1 MDTELDIIQRFFQEV
16 ENICTHEQ
24 ALQEERNR
32 KGENYNL
39 FSILNIERYELKH
52 SALIANLLDPKGSH
66 GCGDAFLRAFFE
78 IALKERAYPFEDCTH
93 LHSYTEY
100 YTGPIAG
107 DTGGR
112 IDILVK
118 SSHYGL
124 IIENK
129 IYAGDQDKQ
138 LIRYDNY
145 GKEVFGADG
154 YLLVYL
160 TLYGYDA
167 SKESTATKSAEEVG
181 YLRLSYAEDILRWLE
196 QCVRLA
202 DDKPL
207 VRESLNQYI
216 RTIKQLTYQDMN
228 QENIQ
233 KIIELTISHSK
244 TVATILAHEAKIA
257 KEIRDKYIFPKLEE
271 YAKEKGWHFCA
282 KPDLTNP
289 TEIQFQKDDYDSCI
303 FISAG
308 NSRTTTIWDRV
319 WIGVEYIPQHKTEAN
334 APIDKLICL
343 TESND
348 SYPKGWEYLTPWDWE
363 SAKNFDKMKE
373 EVVNKV
379 TKKLD
384 EIIKEL
390 GKEQIKQ
397 SCHTLHNS
405 LITSEGKTSSSSKEK
420 EV

>member
-1 MDTELDIIQRFFQEV
+1 MDTELDIQRFFQEV
-16 ENICTHEQ
+16 ASICALEQ
-24 ALQEERNR
+24 ALQEERHR

-66 GCGDAFLRAFFE
+66 GCGDAILRAFFE
-78 IALKERAYPFEDCTH
+78 IALKGTAYPFEDCT
-93 LHSYTEY
+93 LPHSYTEY
-100 YTGPIAG
+100 YTGPIAD

-138 LIRYDNY
+138 LTRYDNY
-145 GKEVFGADG
+145 GKETFGADG

-160 TLYGYDA
+160 TLYGCDA

-202 DDKPL
+202 DNKPL

-233 KIIELTISHSK
+233 TIIDLAVDHPEV
-244 TVATILAHEAKIA
+244 VATLSSKRDAIA
-257 KEIRDKYIFPKLEE
+257 EGIREKYIFDKLKE
-271 YAKEKGWHFCA
+271 YADQKGW
-282 KPDLTNP
+282 LY
-289 TEIQFQKDDYDSCI
+289 DDSESSYNEEEPKIRFRKEGWDGSI
-303 FISAG
+303 IISADSEDKKSNYG
-308 NSRTTTIWDRV
+308 WWMNL
-319 WIGVEYIPQHKTEAN
+319 WIGIDSKVTGAKKLACLEKQSPEYPM
-334 APIDKLICL
+334 
-343 TESND
+343 
-348 SYPKGWEYLTPWDWE
+348 GWEYLTTPNWY
-363 SAKNFDKMKE
+363 SAENFPAMKE
-373 EVVNKV
+373 SVAE
-379 TKKLD
+379 
-384 EIIKEL
+384 EIINKLNEIIEEL
-390 GKEQIKQ
+390 GVK
-397 SCHTLHNS
+397 
-405 LITSEGKTSSSSKEK
+405 
-420 EV
+420 

>member
-1 MDTELDIIQRFFQEV
+1 MDTELDIQRFFQEV
-16 ENICTHEQ
+16 ASICALEQ
-24 ALQEERNR
+24 AQQEERNR

-39 FSILNIERYELKH
+39 FSILSIERYELKH
-52 SALIANLLDPKGSH
+52 SALIANLFDPEGSH

-78 IALKERAYPFEDCTH
+78 IALKERTYLFEDCT
-93 LHSYTEY
+93 LPHSYTEY

-138 LIRYDNY
+138 LTRYDNY
-145 GKEVFGADG
+145 GRETFGADG

-160 TLYGYDA
+160 TLYGCDA

-202 DDKPL
+202 DNKPL

-228 QENIQ
+228 QKNIE
-233 KIIELTISHSK
+233 KIIDLAVDHPEV
-244 TVATILAHEAKIA
+244 VATLSSKRDAIA
-257 KEIRDKYIFPKLEE
+257 QGIRKKYIFDKLKE
-271 YAKEKGWHFCA
+271 YADQKGWLF
-282 KPDLTNP
+282 DDTEITNP
-289 TEIQFQKDDYDSCI
+289 QGEPNIRFRKEGWDGSI
-303 FISAG
+303 IISADSENKKSNYG
-308 NSRTTTIWDRV
+308 WWMNL
-319 WIGVEYIPQHKTEAN
+319 WIGIDSKEAGAKKLACLEKQSTEYPM
-334 APIDKLICL
+334 
-343 TESND
+343 
-348 SYPKGWEYLTPWDWE
+348 GWEYLTTPNWY
-363 SAKNFDKMKE
+363 SAENFPAMKTS
-373 EVVNKV
+373 VAK
-379 TKKLD
+379 
-384 EIIKEL
+384 EIISKLNEIIEEL
-390 GKEQIKQ
+390 SINK
-397 SCHTLHNS
+397 
-405 LITSEGKTSSSSKEK
+405 
-420 EV
+420 

>member
-1 MDTELDIIQRFFQEV
+1 MDTELDIQRFFQEV
-16 ENICTHEQ
+16 ASICALEQ
-24 ALQEERNR
+24 AQQEERNR

-66 GCGDAFLRAFFE
+66 GCGDAFIRAFFE
-78 IALKERAYPFEDCTH
+78 IALKGTAYPFESSTPPDSC
-93 LHSYTEY
+93 TEY

-138 LIRYDNY
+138 LTRYDNY
-145 GKEVFGADG
+145 GKETFGADG

-160 TLYGYDA
+160 TLYGCDA

-196 QCVRLA
+196 QCARLA
-202 DDKPL
+202 YDKPL

-228 QENIQ
+228 PKNIR
-233 KIIELTISHSK
+233 KIINLAVDHPEV
-244 TVATILAHEAKIA
+244 VATLSSKRDAIA
-257 KEIRDKYIFPKLEE
+257 QGIREKYIFAKLKE
-271 YAKEKGWHFCA
+271 YADQKGWLF
-282 KPDLTNP
+282 DS
-289 TEIQFQKDDYDSCI
+289 TEIANPKGDNKIRLRKEGWDGSI
-303 FISAG
+303 IISADSEDKKSNYG
-308 NSRTTTIWDRV
+308 WWINL
-319 WIGVEYIPQHKTEAN
+319 WIGIDSKVTGAKKLACLEKQSPEYPM
-334 APIDKLICL
+334 
-343 TESND
+343 
-348 SYPKGWEYLTPWDWE
+348 GWEYLTTPNWY
-363 SAKNFDKMKE
+363 SAENFPAMKTSVAE
-373 EVVNKV
+373 
-379 TKKLD
+379 
-384 EIIKEL
+384 EIISKLNEIIEEL
-390 GKEQIKQ
+390 GVK
-397 SCHTLHNS
+397 
-405 LITSEGKTSSSSKEK
+405 
-420 EV
+420 

>member
-1 MDTELDIIQRFFQEV
+1 MDTELDIQRFFQEV
-16 ENICTHEQ
+16 ASICALEQ
-24 ALQEERNR
+24 AQQEERNR

-39 FSILNIERYELKH
+39 FSILSIERYELKH
-52 SALIANLLDPKGSH
+52 SALIANLFDPEGSH

-78 IALKERAYPFEDCTH
+78 IALKGTAYPFESSTPPN
-93 LHSYTEY
+93 SYTEY

-138 LIRYDNY
+138 LTRYDNY
-145 GKEVFGADG
+145 GRETFGADG

-160 TLYGYDA
+160 TLYGCDA

-202 DDKPL
+202 DNKPL

-228 QENIQ
+228 QKNIE
-233 KIIELTISHSK
+233 KIIDLAVDHPEV
-244 TVATILAHEAKIA
+244 VATLSSKRDAIA
-257 KEIRDKYIFPKLEE
+257 QGIRKKYIFDKLKE
-271 YAKEKGWHFCA
+271 YADQKGWLF
-282 KPDLTNP
+282 DDTEITNP
-289 TEIQFQKDDYDSCI
+289 QGEPNIRFRKEGWDGSI
-303 FISAG
+303 IISADSENKKSNYG
-308 NSRTTTIWDRV
+308 WWMNL
-319 WIGVEYIPQHKTEAN
+319 WIGIDSKEAGAKKLACLEKQSPEYPM
-334 APIDKLICL
+334 
-343 TESND
+343 
-348 SYPKGWEYLTPWDWE
+348 GWEYLTTPNWY
-363 SAKNFDKMKE
+363 SAENFPAMKTSVAE
-373 EVVNKV
+373 EIIN
-379 TKKLD
+379 KLD
-384 EIIKEL
+384 EIIEEL
-390 GKEQIKQ
+390 GVK
-397 SCHTLHNS
+397 
-405 LITSEGKTSSSSKEK
+405 
-420 EV
+420 

>member
-1 MDTELDIIQRFFQEV
+1 MDTELDIQRFFQEV
-16 ENICTHEQ
+16 ASICALEQ
-24 ALQEERNR
+24 ALQEERHR

-39 FSILNIERYELKH
+39 FSILSIERYELKH

-78 IALKERAYPFEDCTH
+78 IALKERTYLFEDCT
-93 LHSYTEY
+93 LPDSYTEY
-100 YTGPIAG
+100 YTGPIVG

-118 SSHYGL
+118 SSRYGL

-145 GKEVFGADG
+145 GKEIFGADG

-202 DDKPL
+202 DNKPL

-228 QENIQ
+228 LKNIR
-233 KIIELTISHSK
+233 KIIDLAVDHPEV
-244 TVATILAHEAKIA
+244 VATLSSNRDAIA
-257 KEIRDKYIFPKLEE
+257 QGIRKKYIFAELKE
-271 YAKEKGWHFCA
+271 YADQKGWLF
-282 KPDLTNP
+282 DS
-289 TEIQFQKDDYDSCI
+289 TEIANPKGDNKIRLRKEGWDGSIIIAADSEDKK
-303 FISAG
+303 SNYG
-308 NSRTTTIWDRV
+308 WWMNL
-319 WIGVEYIPQHKTEAN
+319 WIGIDSKVTGAKKLACLEKQSPEYPM
-334 APIDKLICL
+334 
-343 TESND
+343 
-348 SYPKGWEYLTPWDWE
+348 GWEYLTIPNWY
-363 SAKNFDKMKE
+363 SAENFPAMKTSVAQE
-373 EVVNKV
+373 IIS
-379 TKKLD
+379 KLD
-384 EIIKEL
+384 EIIEEL
-390 GKEQIKQ
+390 GVK
-397 SCHTLHNS
+397 
-405 LITSEGKTSSSSKEK
+405 
-420 EV
+420 

>member
-1 MDTELDIIQRFFQEV
+1 MDTELDIQRFFREV

-24 ALQEERNR
+24 ALQEERHR

-52 SALIANLLDPKGSH
+52 SALIANLLDSKGSH

-78 IALKERAYPFEDCTH
+78 IALKERAYPFEDCT
-93 LHSYTEY
+93 LPDSDTEY

-118 SSHYGL
+118 SSRYGL

-138 LIRYDNY
+138 LTRYDNY
-145 GKEVFGADG
+145 GKETFGADG
-154 YLLVYL
+154 YRLVYL

-167 SKESTATKSAEEVG
+167 SKESTATKSAEEVA

-202 DDKPL
+202 DNKPL

-228 QENIQ
+228 QEDIK
-233 KIIELTISHSK
+233 KIINLAVDHPEV
-244 TVATILAHEAKIA
+244 VATLSSKRDAIA
-257 KEIRDKYIFPKLEE
+257 QGIREKYIFAKLKEYADQKGWLYYDSESSYNEEEPKLRFR
-271 YAKEKGWHFCA
+271 KEGW
-282 KPDLTNP
+282 DGS
-289 TEIQFQKDDYDSCI
+289 II
-303 FISAG
+303 ISADSEG
-308 NSRTTTIWDRV
+308 KKSNYGWWINL
-319 WIGVEYIPQHKTEAN
+319 WIGIDSKVTGAKKLACLEKQSPEYPM
-334 APIDKLICL
+334 
-343 TESND
+343 
-348 SYPKGWEYLTPWDWE
+348 GWEYLTTPNWY
-363 SAKNFDKMKE
+363 SAENFPAMKTS
-373 EVVNKV
+373 VAQ
-379 TKKLD
+379 
-384 EIIKEL
+384 EIISKLNEIIEEL
-390 GKEQIKQ
+390 GIK
-397 SCHTLHNS
+397 
-405 LITSEGKTSSSSKEK
+405 
-420 EV
+420 

>member
-1 MDTELDIIQRFFQEV
+1 MDTELDIQRFFQEV

-24 ALQEERNR
+24 ALQKERHH

-39 FSILNIERYELKH
+39 FSILRIEGSELKH

-78 IALKERAYPFEDCTH
+78 IALKDTAYPFESSTPP
-93 LHSYTEY
+93 HSYTEY

-145 GKEVFGADG
+145 GKTTFGADR

-160 TLYGYDA
+160 TLFGSEA
-167 SKESTATKSAEEVG
+167 SEGSITSEDSQKVN
-181 YLRLSYAEDILRWLE
+181 YLCLSYAKNILPWLKE
-196 QCVRLA
+196 CVQQA
-202 DDKPL
+202 DNKPL
-207 VRESLNQYI
+207 IRESLNQYI

-233 KIIELTISHSK
+233 KIIDLAVDHPEV
-244 TVATILAHEAKIA
+244 VATLSSKRDAIA
-257 KEIRDKYIFPKLEE
+257 QGIREKYIFAELKKH
-271 YAKEKGWHFCA
+271 ADQKGW
-282 KPDLTNP
+282 LY
-289 TEIQFQKDDYDSCI
+289 DDSESSYNEEEPKIRFRKEGWGGSI
-303 FISAG
+303 IISADSEDKKSNYG
-308 NSRTTTIWDRV
+308 WWINL
-319 WIGVEYIPQHKTEAN
+319 WIGIDSKEAGAHKLA
-334 APIDKLICL
+334 CL
-343 TESND
+343 KEEND
-348 SYPKGWEYLTPWDWE
+348 EHPMGWEYLTTPNWY
-363 SAKNFDKMKE
+363 SAENFPAMKTSVAQE
-373 EVVNKV
+373 IIR
-379 TKKLD
+379 KLD

-390 GKEQIKQ
+390 GIK
-397 SCHTLHNS
+397 
-405 LITSEGKTSSSSKEK
+405 
-420 EV
+420 

>member
-1 MDTELDIIQRFFQEV
+1 MDTELDIQRFFQKV
-16 ENICTHEQ
+16 EKICTHEQ
-24 ALQEERNR
+24 ALQKERYH

-39 FSILNIERYELKH
+39 FSILRIEGSELKH

-78 IALKERAYPFEDCTH
+78 IALKDAYPFEECT
-93 LHSYTEY
+93 LPHSYTEY

-138 LIRYDNY
+138 LTRYDNY
-145 GKEVFGADG
+145 GKKTFGAG
-154 YLLVYL
+154 RYLLVYL
-160 TLYGYDA
+160 TLFGSEA

-202 DDKPL
+202 DNKPL

-228 QENIQ
+228 QKNIR
-233 KIIELTISHSK
+233 KIIDLAADHPEV
-244 TVATILAHEAKIA
+244 VATLSSKRDAIA
-257 KEIRDKYIFPKLEE
+257 QRIIEKYIFPELRK
-271 YAKEKGWHFCA
+271 YAAKKGWLF
-282 KPDLTNP
+282 DD
-289 TEIQFQKDDYDSCI
+289 TEIANPKGDNKIRLRKEGWDGSI
-303 FISAG
+303 IISADSEDKKSNYG
-308 NSRTTTIWDRV
+308 WWINL
-319 WIGVEYIPQHKTEAN
+319 WIGIDSKEAGAKKLACLEKQSPEYPM
-334 APIDKLICL
+334 
-343 TESND
+343 
-348 SYPKGWEYLTPWDWE
+348 GWEYLTTPNWY
-363 SAKNFDKMKE
+363 SAENFPAMKE
-373 EVVNKV
+373 SVAEEIIN
-379 TKKLD
+379 KLD
-384 EIIKEL
+384 KIIEEL
-390 GKEQIKQ
+390 GIK
-397 SCHTLHNS
+397 
-405 LITSEGKTSSSSKEK
+405 
-420 EV
+420 

>member
-1 MDTELDIIQRFFQEV
+1 MDTELDIQQFFQEV
-16 ENICTHEQ
+16 ASICALEQ
-24 ALQEERNR
+24 AQQEERNR

-78 IALKERAYPFEDCTH
+78 IALKGTAYPFESSTPLD
-93 LHSYTEY
+93 SRTEH

-145 GKEVFGADG
+145 GKEIFGADG

-196 QCVRLA
+196 QCARLA
-202 DDKPL
+202 YDKPL

-228 QENIQ
+228 EENIQ
-233 KIIELTISHSK
+233 TIIDLAVDHPEV
-244 TVATILAHEAKIA
+244 VATLSSKRDAIA
-257 KEIRDKYIFPKLEE
+257 QGIRKKYIFDKLKE
-271 YAKEKGWHFCA
+271 YADQKGW
-282 KPDLTNP
+282 LY
-289 TEIQFQKDDYDSCI
+289 DDSESSYNEEEPKIRFRKEGWDGSI
-303 FISAG
+303 IISADSENKKSNYG
-308 NSRTTTIWDRV
+308 WWMNL
-319 WIGVEYIPQHKTEAN
+319 WIGIDSKEAGAKKLACLEKQSPEYPM
-334 APIDKLICL
+334 
-343 TESND
+343 
-348 SYPKGWEYLTPWDWE
+348 GWEYLTTPNWY
-363 SAKNFDKMKE
+363 SAENFPAMKTSVAE
-373 EVVNKV
+373 
-379 TKKLD
+379 
-384 EIIKEL
+384 EIISKLNEIIEEL
-390 GKEQIKQ
+390 GIK
-397 SCHTLHNS
+397 
-405 LITSEGKTSSSSKEK
+405 
-420 EV
+420 

>member
-1 MDTELDIIQRFFQEV
+1 MDTELDIQRFFQEV
-16 ENICTHEQ
+16 ANICALEQ
-24 ALQEERNR
+24 AQQEERNR

-39 FSILNIERYELKH
+39 FSILSIERYELKH

-78 IALKERAYPFEDCTH
+78 IALKGTAYPFEDCT
-93 LHSYTEY
+93 LPHSYTEF

-118 SSHYGL
+118 SSRYGL

-138 LIRYDNY
+138 LTRYDNY
-145 GKEVFGADG
+145 GKETFGADG
-154 YLLVYL
+154 YLLIYL

-202 DDKPL
+202 DNKPL

-228 QENIQ
+228 RENIQ
-233 KIIELTISHSK
+233 KIIDLAVDHPEV
-244 TVATILAHEAKIA
+244 VATLSSKRDAIA
-257 KEIRDKYIFPKLEE
+257 QGIREKYIFAELKK
-271 YAKEKGWHFCA
+271 YADQKGW
-282 KPDLTNP
+282 LY
-289 TEIQFQKDDYDSCI
+289 DDSESSYNEEEPKIRLRKEGWDGSI
-303 FISAG
+303 IISADSEDKKSNYG
-308 NSRTTTIWDRV
+308 WWINL
-319 WIGVEYIPQHKTEAN
+319 WIGIDSKVTGAKKLACLEKQSPEYPM
-334 APIDKLICL
+334 
-343 TESND
+343 
-348 SYPKGWEYLTPWDWE
+348 GWEYLTTPNWY
-363 SAKNFDKMKE
+363 SAENFPAMKTS
-373 EVVNKV
+373 VAQ
-379 TKKLD
+379 
-384 EIIKEL
+384 EIINKLNEIIEEL
-390 GKEQIKQ
+390 GVK
-397 SCHTLHNS
+397 
-405 LITSEGKTSSSSKEK
+405 
-420 EV
+420 

>member
-1 MDTELDIIQRFFQEV
+1 MDTELDIQQFFQEV
-16 ENICTHEQ
+16 ASICALEQ
-24 ALQEERNR
+24 AQQEERNR

-78 IALKERAYPFEDCTH
+78 IALKERAYPFEGCT
-93 LHSYTEY
+93 LPDSDTEY

-118 SSHYGL
+118 SSRYGL

-138 LIRYDNY
+138 LTRYDNY
-145 GKEVFGADG
+145 GKETFGADG
-154 YLLVYL
+154 YHLVYL
-160 TLYGYDA
+160 TLYGCDA

-202 DDKPL
+202 DNKPL

-228 QENIQ
+228 QKNIR
-233 KIIELTISHSK
+233 KIIDLAIDHPEV
-244 TVATILAHEAKIA
+244 VATLSSKLDAIA
-257 KEIRDKYIFPKLEE
+257 QGIREKYIFTKLRK
-271 YAKEKGWHFCA
+271 YADQKGWLF
-282 KPDLTNP
+282 DD
-289 TEIQFQKDDYDSCI
+289 TEIVNSKGDNKISLRKEGWDGSI
-303 FISAG
+303 VISADSEDKESKYG
-308 NSRTTTIWDRV
+308 RWIRP
-319 WIGVEYIPQHKTEAN
+319 WIGIDSKEAGAKKLACLEKQIPEYPM
-334 APIDKLICL
+334 
-343 TESND
+343 
-348 SYPKGWEYLTPWDWE
+348 GWEYLTTPNWH
-363 SAKNFDKMKE
+363 SAENFPAMKE
-373 EVVNKV
+373 SVAEEIIN
-379 TKKLD
+379 KLD
-384 EIIKEL
+384 KIIEEL
-390 GKEQIKQ
+390 GIK
-397 SCHTLHNS
+397 
-405 LITSEGKTSSSSKEK
+405 
-420 EV
+420 

>member
-1 MDTELDIIQRFFQEV
+1 MDTELDIQRFFQEV
-16 ENICTHEQ
+16 ASICALEQ
-24 ALQEERNR
+24 AQQEERNR

-78 IALKERAYPFEDCTH
+78 IALKGTAYPFESSIPPDSC
-93 LHSYTEY
+93 TEY

-118 SSHYGL
+118 SSQYGL

-138 LIRYDNY
+138 LTRYDNY
-145 GKEVFGADG
+145 GKEIFGADG

-196 QCVRLA
+196 QCARLA
-202 DDKPL
+202 YDKPL

-228 QENIQ
+228 QENIR
-233 KIIELTISHSK
+233 KIINLAVDHPEV
-244 TVATILAHEAKIA
+244 VATLSSNRDAIA
-257 KEIRDKYIFPKLEE
+257 QTIRKKYIFAKLKK
-271 YAKEKGWHFCA
+271 YADQKGW
-282 KPDLTNP
+282 LY
-289 TEIQFQKDDYDSCI
+289 DDSESSYNEEEPKIRFRKEGWSGSI
-303 FISAG
+303 IISADSEDKKSNYG
-308 NSRTTTIWDRV
+308 WWMNL
-319 WIGVEYIPQHKTEAN
+319 WIGIDSKVAGAKKLACLEKQSPEYPM
-334 APIDKLICL
+334 
-343 TESND
+343 
-348 SYPKGWEYLTPWDWE
+348 GWEYLTTPNWY
-363 SAKNFDKMKE
+363 SAENFPAMKTS
-373 EVVNKV
+373 VAQ
-379 TKKLD
+379 
-384 EIIKEL
+384 EIISKLNEIIEEL
-390 GKEQIKQ
+390 GIK
-397 SCHTLHNS
+397 
-405 LITSEGKTSSSSKEK
+405 
-420 EV
+420 

>member
-1 MDTELDIIQRFFQEV
+1 MDTKLDIQRFFQEV
-16 ENICTHEQ
+16 ASICALEQ
-24 ALQEERNR
+24 AQQEERNR

-39 FSILNIERYELKH
+39 FSILRIEGSELKH

-66 GCGDAFLRAFFE
+66 GCGDAFLRAFFK
-78 IALKERAYPFEDCTH
+78 IALKGTAYPFESSTPLD
-93 LHSYTEY
+93 SRTEH

-145 GKEVFGADG
+145 GKEIFGADG

-196 QCVRLA
+196 QCARLA
-202 DDKPL
+202 YDKPL

-233 KIIELTISHSK
+233 KIIDLAVDHPEV
-244 TVATILAHEAKIA
+244 VATLSSKRDAIA
-257 KEIRDKYIFPKLEE
+257 QGIREKYIFAELKK
-271 YAKEKGWHFCA
+271 YADQKGWLYDDSESSYNSLKSASA
-282 KPDLTNP
+282 KRVGVALSSYRQIAKVKN
-289 TEIQFQKDDYDSCI
+289 
-303 FISAG
+303 
-308 NSRTTTIWDRV
+308 RTTA
-319 WIGVEYIPQHKTEAN
+319 G
-334 APIDKLICL
+334 
-343 TESND
+343 
-348 SYPKGWEYLTPWDWE
+348 G
-363 SAKNFDKMKE
+363 
-373 EVVNKV
+373 
-379 TKKLD
+379 
-384 EIIKEL
+384 
-390 GKEQIKQ
+390 
-397 SCHTLHNS
+397 
-405 LITSEGKTSSSSKEK
+405 
-420 EV
+420 

>member
-1 MDTELDIIQRFFQEV
+1 MDTELDIQRFFQEV
-16 ENICTHEQ
+16 ASICALGQ
-24 ALQEERNR
+24 AQQEERNR

-39 FSILNIERYELKH
+39 FRILSIERYELKH

-78 IALKERAYPFEDCTH
+78 IALKGTAYPFESSTPPDSC
-93 LHSYTEY
+93 TEY

-138 LIRYDNY
+138 LTRYDNY
-145 GKEVFGADG
+145 GKETFGADG

-160 TLYGYDA
+160 TLYGCDA

-202 DDKPL
+202 DNKPL

-228 QENIQ
+228 QEDIQ
-233 KIIELTISHSK
+233 KIIDLAVDHPEV
-244 TVATILAHEAKIA
+244 VATLSSKRDAIA
-257 KEIRDKYIFPKLEE
+257 QGIREKYIFAKLKE
-271 YAKEKGWHFCA
+271 YADQKGWLF
-282 KPDLTNP
+282 DS
-289 TEIQFQKDDYDSCI
+289 TEIANPKGDNKIRLRKEGWDGSI
-303 FISAG
+303 IISADSEDKKSNYG
-308 NSRTTTIWDRV
+308 WWINL
-319 WIGVEYIPQHKTEAN
+319 WIGIDSKVTGAKKLACLEKQSPEYPM
-334 APIDKLICL
+334 
-343 TESND
+343 
-348 SYPKGWEYLTPWDWE
+348 GWEYLTTPNWY
-363 SAKNFDKMKE
+363 SAENFPAMKTSVAE
-373 EVVNKV
+373 
-379 TKKLD
+379 
-384 EIIKEL
+384 EIISKLNEIIEEL
-390 GKEQIKQ
+390 GVK
-397 SCHTLHNS
+397 
-405 LITSEGKTSSSSKEK
+405 
-420 EV
+420 

>member
-1 MDTELDIIQRFFQEV
+1 MDTKLDIQRFFQEV
-16 ENICTHEQ
+16 ASICALEQ
-24 ALQEERNR
+24 AQQEERNR
-32 KGENYNL
+32 KGENFNL
-39 FSILNIERYELKH
+39 FSILSIERYELKH

-78 IALKERAYPFEDCTH
+78 IALKGTAYPFESSTPLD
-93 LHSYTEY
+93 SRTEH

-145 GKEVFGADG
+145 GKEIFGADG

-196 QCVRLA
+196 QCARLA
-202 DDKPL
+202 YDKPL

-228 QENIQ
+228 EENIQ
-233 KIIELTISHSK
+233 QIIDLAIDHPEV
-244 TVATILAHEAKIA
+244 VATLSSKRDAIA
-257 KEIRDKYIFPKLEE
+257 QGIRKKYIFAELKK
-271 YAKEKGWHFCA
+271 YADQKGW
-282 KPDLTNP
+282 LY
-289 TEIQFQKDDYDSCI
+289 DDSESSYNEEEPKIRFRKEGWDGSI
-303 FISAG
+303 IISADSEG
-308 NSRTTTIWDRV
+308 KKSNYGWWINL
-319 WIGVEYIPQHKTEAN
+319 WIGIDSKVTGAKKLACLEKQSPEYPM
-334 APIDKLICL
+334 
-343 TESND
+343 
-348 SYPKGWEYLTPWDWE
+348 GWEYLTTPNWY
-363 SAKNFDKMKE
+363 SAENFPAMKTSVAQE
-373 EVVNKV
+373 IIN
-379 TKKLD
+379 KLD
-384 EIIKEL
+384 EIIEEL
-390 GKEQIKQ
+390 GVK
-397 SCHTLHNS
+397 
-405 LITSEGKTSSSSKEK
+405 
-420 EV
+420 

>member
-1 MDTELDIIQRFFQEV
+1 MDKKQDIQRFFQEV
-16 ENICTHEQ
+16 ASICTHEQ
-24 ALQEERNR
+24 ALQEERHR

-66 GCGDAFLRAFFE
+66 GCGDAFLKAFFE

-118 SSHYGL
+118 SSRYGL

-145 GKEVFGADG
+145 GKEIFGADG
-154 YLLVYL
+154 YLLAYL

-196 QCVRLA
+196 QCARLA
-202 DDKPL
+202 YDKPL

-228 QENIQ
+228 QKNIR
-233 KIIELTISHSK
+233 KIIDLAADHPEV
-244 TVATILAHEAKIA
+244 VATLSSKRDAIA
-257 KEIRDKYIFPKLEE
+257 QRIIEKYIFPELRK
-271 YAKEKGWHFCA
+271 YAAKKGWLF
-282 KPDLTNP
+282 DD
-289 TEIQFQKDDYDSCI
+289 TEIANPKGDNKIRLRKEGWDGSI
-303 FISAG
+303 IISADSEDKKSNYG
-308 NSRTTTIWDRV
+308 WWINL
-319 WIGVEYIPQHKTEAN
+319 WIGIDSKEAGAKKLACLEKQSPEYPM
-334 APIDKLICL
+334 
-343 TESND
+343 
-348 SYPKGWEYLTPWDWE
+348 GWEYLTTPNWY
-363 SAKNFDKMKE
+363 SAENFPAMKTSVAQE
-373 EVVNKV
+373 IID
-379 TKKLD
+379 KLD
-384 EIIKEL
+384 EIIEEL
-390 GKEQIKQ
+390 GIK
-397 SCHTLHNS
+397 
-405 LITSEGKTSSSSKEK
+405 
-420 EV
+420 

>member
-1 MDTELDIIQRFFQEV
+1 MDTELDIQRFFQEV
-16 ENICTHEQ
+16 ASIYALGQ
-24 ALQEERNR
+24 AQQEERNC

-39 FSILNIERYELKH
+39 FSILSIERYELKH

-66 GCGDAFLRAFFE
+66 GCGDTFLRAFFE
-78 IALKERAYPFEDCTH
+78 IALKERAYPFEECT
-93 LHSYTEY
+93 LPHSYTEY

-138 LIRYDNY
+138 LTRYDNY
-145 GKEVFGADG
+145 GKETFGADG

-160 TLYGYDA
+160 TLYGCDA

-202 DDKPL
+202 DNKPL

-233 KIIELTISHSK
+233 KIIDLAVDHPEV
-244 TVATILAHEAKIA
+244 VATLSSKRDAIA
-257 KEIRDKYIFPKLEE
+257 QGIREKYIFAELKK
-271 YAKEKGWHFCA
+271 YADQKGW
-282 KPDLTNP
+282 LY
-289 TEIQFQKDDYDSCI
+289 DDSESSYNEEEPKIRFRKEGWGGSI
-303 FISAG
+303 IISADSEDKKSNYG
-308 NSRTTTIWDRV
+308 WWMNL
-319 WIGVEYIPQHKTEAN
+319 WIGIDSKVAGAKKLACLEKQSPEYPM
-334 APIDKLICL
+334 
-343 TESND
+343 
-348 SYPKGWEYLTPWDWE
+348 GWEYLTTPNWY
-363 SAKNFDKMKE
+363 SAENFPAMKTS
-373 EVVNKV
+373 VAQ
-379 TKKLD
+379 
-384 EIIKEL
+384 EIISKLNEIIEEL
-390 GKEQIKQ
+390 GVK
-397 SCHTLHNS
+397 
-405 LITSEGKTSSSSKEK
+405 
-420 EV
+420 

>member
-1 MDTELDIIQRFFQEV
+1 MDTEMDIQQFFQEV
-16 ENICTHEQ
+16 ASICALEQ
-24 ALQEERNR
+24 AQQEERNR

-39 FSILNIERYELKH
+39 FSILSIERYELKH

-78 IALKERAYPFEDCTH
+78 IALKGTAYPFENSTPLD
-93 LHSYTEY
+93 SRTEH

-138 LIRYDNY
+138 LTRYDNY

-196 QCVRLA
+196 QCARLA
-202 DDKPL
+202 YDKPL

-228 QENIQ
+228 QEDIK
-233 KIIELTISHSK
+233 KIINLAVDHPEV
-244 TVATILAHEAKIA
+244 VATLSSKRDAIA
-257 KEIRDKYIFPKLEE
+257 QGIREKYIFAKLKEYADQKGWLYDDSESSYNEEEPKLRFR
-271 YAKEKGWHFCA
+271 KEGW
-282 KPDLTNP
+282 DGS
-289 TEIQFQKDDYDSCI
+289 II
-303 FISAG
+303 ISADSEG
-308 NSRTTTIWDRV
+308 KKSNYGWWMNLWMGIDSKEA
-319 WIGVEYIPQHKTEAN
+319 GAKKLACLEKQSPEYPM
-334 APIDKLICL
+334 
-343 TESND
+343 
-348 SYPKGWEYLTPWDWE
+348 GWEYLTTPNWY
-363 SAKNFDKMKE
+363 SAENFPAMKTS
-373 EVVNKV
+373 VAQ
-379 TKKLD
+379 
-384 EIIKEL
+384 EIISKLNEIIEEL
-390 GKEQIKQ
+390 GIK
-397 SCHTLHNS
+397 
-405 LITSEGKTSSSSKEK
+405 
-420 EV
+420 

>member
-1 MDTELDIIQRFFQEV
+1 MDTELDIQRFFQEV
-16 ENICTHEQ
+16 ASICALGQ
-24 ALQEERNR
+24 AQQEERNR

-39 FSILNIERYELKH
+39 FSILSIERYELKH

-78 IALKERAYPFEDCTH
+78 IALKGTAYPFESSTPP
-93 LHSYTEY
+93 HSYTEY

-112 IDILVK
+112 IDILAK

-138 LIRYDNY
+138 LTRYDNY
-145 GKEVFGADG
+145 GRETFGADG

-160 TLYGYDA
+160 TLYGCDA

-202 DDKPL
+202 DNKPL

-228 QENIQ
+228 QEDIQ
-233 KIIELTISHSK
+233 KIIDLAVDHPEV
-244 TVATILAHEAKIA
+244 VATLSSKRDAIA
-257 KEIRDKYIFPKLEE
+257 QGIREKYIFAELKK
-271 YAKEKGWHFCA
+271 YADQKGW
-282 KPDLTNP
+282 LY
-289 TEIQFQKDDYDSCI
+289 DDSESSYNEEEPKIRFRKEGWDGSI
-303 FISAG
+303 IISADSENKKSNYG
-308 NSRTTTIWDRV
+308 WWMNL
-319 WIGVEYIPQHKTEAN
+319 WIGIDSKEAGAKKLACLEKQSPEYPM
-334 APIDKLICL
+334 
-343 TESND
+343 
-348 SYPKGWEYLTPWDWE
+348 GWEYLTTPNWY
-363 SAKNFDKMKE
+363 SAENFPAMKE
-373 EVVNKV
+373 SVAEEIIN
-379 TKKLD
+379 KLD
-384 EIIKEL
+384 EIIEEL
-390 GKEQIKQ
+390 GVK
-397 SCHTLHNS
+397 
-405 LITSEGKTSSSSKEK
+405 
-420 EV
+420 

>member
-1 MDTELDIIQRFFQEV
+1 MDTKLDIQRFFQEV
-16 ENICTHEQ
+16 ASICALEQ
-24 ALQEERNR
+24 AQQEERNR
-32 KGENYNL
+32 KGENFNL
-39 FSILNIERYELKH
+39 FSILSIERYELKH

-78 IALKERAYPFEDCTH
+78 IALKGTAYPFESSTPPN
-93 LHSYTEY
+93 SYTEY

-112 IDILVK
+112 IDILVESK

-138 LIRYDNY
+138 LTRYDNY
-145 GKEVFGADG
+145 GKEIFGADG

-196 QCVRLA
+196 QCARLA
-202 DDKPL
+202 YDKPL

-233 KIIELTISHSK
+233 TIIDLAVDHPEV
-244 TVATILAHEAKIA
+244 VATLSSKRDAIA
-257 KEIRDKYIFPKLEE
+257 EGIREKYIFDKLKE
-271 YAKEKGWHFCA
+271 YADQKGW
-282 KPDLTNP
+282 LY
-289 TEIQFQKDDYDSCI
+289 DDSESSYNEEEPKIRFRKEGWDGSI
-303 FISAG
+303 IISADSEDKKSNYG
-308 NSRTTTIWDRV
+308 WWINL
-319 WIGVEYIPQHKTEAN
+319 WIGIDSKVTGAKKLACLEKQSPEYPM
-334 APIDKLICL
+334 
-343 TESND
+343 
-348 SYPKGWEYLTPWDWE
+348 GWEYLTTPNWY
-363 SAKNFDKMKE
+363 SAENFPAMKTSVAE
-373 EVVNKV
+373 
-379 TKKLD
+379 
-384 EIIKEL
+384 EIISKLNEIIEEL
-390 GKEQIKQ
+390 GIK
-397 SCHTLHNS
+397 
-405 LITSEGKTSSSSKEK
+405 
-420 EV
+420 

>member
-1 MDTELDIIQRFFQEV
+1 MDTKLDIQRFFQEV
-16 ENICTHEQ
+16 ASICALEQ
-24 ALQEERNR
+24 AQQEERNR
-32 KGENYNL
+32 KGENFNL
-39 FSILNIERYELKH
+39 FSILSIERYELKH

-78 IALKERAYPFEDCTH
+78 IALKGTAYPFESSTPLD
-93 LHSYTEY
+93 SRTEH

-145 GKEVFGADG
+145 GKEIFGADG

-196 QCVRLA
+196 QCARLA
-202 DDKPL
+202 YDKPL

-233 KIIELTISHSK
+233 TIIDLAVDHPEV
-244 TVATILAHEAKIA
+244 VATLSSKRDAIA
-257 KEIRDKYIFPKLEE
+257 EGIREKYIFDKLKE
-271 YAKEKGWHFCA
+271 YADQKGW
-282 KPDLTNP
+282 LY
-289 TEIQFQKDDYDSCI
+289 DDSESSYNEEEPKIRFRKEGWDGSI
-303 FISAG
+303 IISADSEDKKSNYG
-308 NSRTTTIWDRV
+308 WWMNL
-319 WIGVEYIPQHKTEAN
+319 WIGIDSKVTGAKKLACLEKQSPEYPM
-334 APIDKLICL
+334 
-343 TESND
+343 
-348 SYPKGWEYLTPWDWE
+348 GWEYLTTPNWY
-363 SAKNFDKMKE
+363 SAENFPAMKTS
-373 EVVNKV
+373 VAQ
-379 TKKLD
+379 
-384 EIIKEL
+384 EIINKLNEIIEEL
-390 GKEQIKQ
+390 RIK
-397 SCHTLHNS
+397 
-405 LITSEGKTSSSSKEK
+405 
-420 EV
+420 

>member
-1 MDTELDIIQRFFQEV
+1 MDTELDIQRFFQEV
-16 ENICTHEQ
+16 ASICALEQ
-24 ALQEERNR
+24 AQQEERNR

-39 FSILNIERYELKH
+39 FSILSIERYELKH

-66 GCGDAFLRAFFE
+66 GCDDTFLRAFFE
-78 IALKERAYPFEDCTH
+78 IALKGTAYPFESSTPP
-93 LHSYTEY
+93 HSYTEY

-112 IDILVK
+112 IDILVESK

-138 LIRYDNY
+138 LTRYDNY
-145 GKEVFGADG
+145 GKETFGADG

-202 DDKPL
+202 DNKPL

-233 KIIELTISHSK
+233 TIIDLAVDHPEV
-244 TVATILAHEAKIA
+244 VATLSSKRDAIA
-257 KEIRDKYIFPKLEE
+257 QGIRKKYIFDKLKE
-271 YAKEKGWHFCA
+271 YADQKGW
-282 KPDLTNP
+282 LY
-289 TEIQFQKDDYDSCI
+289 DDSESSYNEEEPKIRFRKEGWDDSI
-303 FISAG
+303 IISADSEDKKSNYG
-308 NSRTTTIWDRV
+308 WWINL
-319 WIGVEYIPQHKTEAN
+319 WIGIDSKVTGAKKLACLEKQSPEYPM
-334 APIDKLICL
+334 
-343 TESND
+343 
-348 SYPKGWEYLTPWDWE
+348 GWEYLTTPNWY
-363 SAKNFDKMKE
+363 SAENFPAMKTSVAE
-373 EVVNKV
+373 
-379 TKKLD
+379 
-384 EIIKEL
+384 EIISKLNEIIEEL
-390 GKEQIKQ
+390 GVK
-397 SCHTLHNS
+397 
-405 LITSEGKTSSSSKEK
+405 
-420 EV
+420 